1 MTVKLSANKK
11 YFGIKNYSFLQIPLG
26 EEREAFQL
34 AGLQQQDAGAAG
46 QRDVGHHQPQDR
58 GYR

>member
-1 MTVKLSANKK
+1 M
-11 YFGIKNYSFLQIPLG
+11 G
-26 EEREAFQL
+26 EKREAFQL

-46 QRDVGHHQPQDR
+46 QRDPGHNQPQDR

>member
-11 YFGIKNYSFLQIPLG
+11 YFGIKKYSFFQVPMG
-26 EEREAFQL
+26 EKRETFEL

-46 QRDVGHHQPQDR
+46 
-58 GYR
+58 

>member
-1 MTVKLSANKK
+1 MTVKLSANRK
-11 YFGIKNYSFLQIPLG
+11 YFGIKNHSKIFQVPMG

-46 QRDVGHHQPQDR
+46 EGDAGHHQSQN
-58 GYR
+58 

>member
-1 MTVKLSANKK
+1 MTVKLSASKK
-11 YFGIKNYSFLQIPLG
+11 YFCLQVPLG

-46 QRDVGHHQPQDR
+46 QRDPGHNQSQD
-58 GYR
+58 